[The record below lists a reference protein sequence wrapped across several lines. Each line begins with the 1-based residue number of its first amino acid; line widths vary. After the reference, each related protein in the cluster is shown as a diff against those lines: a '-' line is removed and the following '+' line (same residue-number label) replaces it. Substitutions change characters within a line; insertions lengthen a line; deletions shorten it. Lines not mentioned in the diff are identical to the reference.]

1 MVFFYNYLCNQCLSP
16 LMLWVRIMARC
27 TWYNIMWS
35 SLSVTCDKSVVF
47 SWYSGFLHQ
56 LNWPPRYNWNISE
69 SCIKHHKPLYCK
81 NMCSR
86 YFCWLLNISRHW
98 CIEINIISCDRSTI
112 LKALIMC
119 KQLSIEILQVND
131 FYIG

>member
-1 MVFFYNYLCNQCLSP
+1 M
-16 LMLWVRIMARC
+16 
-27 TWYNIMWS
+27 
-35 SLSVTCDKSVVF
+35 VVF
-47 SWYSGFLHQ
+47 LQLPMQSVPITTKVVSSNHGEVYLILYYVIKFVSDLRQVCGFL
-56 LNWPPRYNWNISE
+56 LVLRFPPPRYNWNISE

-81 NMCSR
+81 NMCSP